1 MEDNTIALKQK
12 SISSQLNA
20 LLKARHSLNLFHRNK
35 SQKEKWNV
43 KKMVKNA
50 FVYCS
55 THCFCN
61 SLSTNHLLMG
71 SDSIHTVPDPMIK

>member
-1 MEDNTIALKQK
+1 MEDNTIGLKQK

-35 SQKEKWNV
+35 SRKETWNV
-43 KKMVKNA
+43 KKMEKNA

-61 SLSTNHLLMG
+61 SLSTHHLLMG
-71 SDSIHTVPDPMIK
+71 SDCMHIVPDPMIK